1 MAAIKDLID
10 SDYHSMR
17 EHSSGSSVDD
27 ESVSDEGP
35 FTPLETCLA
44 CHRDH
49 ESKVK
54 CQAAHGYFLDASNT
68 RLFEPKRMVS
78 IGHSLRSRSP
88 CESPTSEGFGSST
101 TPTATIYKAAVS
113 RQATVHAIFG
123 GQGSS
128 QDYLTE
134 LRRTFNDH
142 RSITGDLIS
151 TASEVLQQL
160 SQNVEYADHYPYGFD
175 LMSWLEDE
183 TSSPDNEYLISA
195 PVSMPLIGLLQLLHY
210 LVLGHQL
217 RCSPV
222 DMHAMLCGTTGHSQ
236 GILTAAVIA
245 SAKSWALFERKT
257 IECVTVLQS
266 VGARANQVFPQTAIP
281 PSVLED
287 VQENGEGSP
296 SPMLSIKGLSLES
309 VRIHVKEV
317 NQHLADSQVE
327 VGLVNGRKRV
337 VVCGPPTA
345 LHSLVLKLRSQRAKV
360 DQTRVAHSQRKT
372 TFQLQFLPVSAPFHS
387 SYLAE
392 AVQMVTR
399 DIRDIALSASE
410 LSMPLYSTANG
421 EDLRT
426 LGRENILPHLVDL
439 ILNKPL
445 DWESATKFPSTT
457 TVLDFGPG
465 GASGV
470 GALTNKNKEGDGV
483 SVILASMEK
492 GASSEFVYKS
502 DILGEDVP
510 LEAFVRHSWDA
521 SYRPG
526 LVRTVP
532 ERTLVDTKFSRLL
545 GLPPVMVAGMTPTTS
560 SPDFVT
566 AVMKAGY
573 HVELAAGGLHS
584 AQELSDAVHKIA
596 SDMGPARGITVN
608 VIYASPR
615 HLRWQIP
622 AIKKLREDG
631 LPIEGLTIGAGVP
644 SLDIASEY
652 ISDLGLRHISFKPG
666 SLSAIEQVI
675 SIARANPTFPI
686 ILQWTG
692 GRGGGHHSY
701 EDFHQPLLEMY
712 GRIRECSNISLVV
725 GSGLGNAEDSYPY
738 ISGQWSKDLGYP
750 LMPCDG
756 VLLGSRVMVAK
767 EAPTSMAVKQ
777 AIADAPG
784 ANDMDWEQTY
794 QRPTGGI
801 LTVKSEMGEPIH
813 KIATRLVKFWKELD
827 NTVFKLKKADM
838 MDQLVERRDYI
849 IDKLNKDCHKVWFGM
864 DSTGAAV
871 DVDEMTYEELTR
883 RVVELTFV
891 KHQRR
896 WIHDSFR
903 TLTEDI
909 LALAKSR
916 FIGQAKRS
924 SIANEPER
932 AIDQL
937 VASLPAMA
945 DELVTYTDSRKFI
958 EMCRRPHQKPVP
970 FIPVLDGNFETW
982 FKKDSLWQSE
992 DIEAVVDQD
1001 AGRVCIL
1008 QGPVAAR
1015 YSKVV
1020 DEPVKS
1026 ILDSIHLEHVKR
1038 VASQLYAGK
1047 DTKVPSVECFGT
1059 TPFDTE
1065 QCIQP
1070 SKCTT
1075 IGSEHVTTYDFAS
1088 SDLCTLPSLET
1099 LLNTMGGPRNDW
1111 KRALFTAE
1119 NIIQGTALCSNP
1131 VRRVYKPSHNTSI
1144 LVRECNGA
1152 AASIALFEHKSSVA
1166 NKVAEVLSDANGMI
1180 DFHLL
1185 DHHTN
1190 SSTPAVLNLKYLYQ
1204 PESLLAPIREEMA
1217 GRNERIRNFYKQLWL
1232 SGETDIGNRLIRDK
1246 HRSGPAVVTSDDIVS
1261 FTRSVGNFNDAF
1273 TKRGNRT
1280 IAAPLDFSIKL
1291 AWKSLVMP
1299 LLASDLD
1306 CDLLK
1311 LVHLS
1316 NGFEMVKTAA
1326 PIREGDT
1333 VEAVTRISAIINQA
1347 SGKLIRVRGNIL
1359 RQGTPIIKLSSE
1371 FLVRGAYHDYANT
1384 FETVEYETEITLSS
1398 AQDVAILKS
1407 KKWLLLGDHSV
1418 ELKNATL
1425 RFSITS
1431 TSRFDDS
1438 GNVRGFEVYG
1448 DGHLL
1453 STTSEHRKIASIH
1466 FSDGSATH
1474 NPVSDYLVRHGS
1486 AAEER
1491 VALPY
1496 PVPQSKEDTLRVC
1509 APSSNEAYAL
1519 SSGDHN
1525 PIHVNPTLARY
1536 IELPGTIT
1544 HGMNTSAI
1552 VRGLVEKW
1560 VCETDIGL
1568 FRGFSCQFVSMVV
1581 PGEELDVSFEHTAML
1596 KGTKIISVKAV
1607 KAASQELVLQG
1618 EALILPPPT
1627 AYVFTGQGSQRLNMG
1642 MDLYASSPAARK
1654 VWDFA
1659 DSYFLATYGF
1669 SILSIIKT
1677 NPRSLTIHF
1686 GGARGRT
1693 LRKNYMSLS
1702 VLAPTFD
1709 GQVISKQVFPT
1720 IDEDTD
1726 SYTFSSSE
1734 GLLFATEF
1742 AQPALTLMEKA
1753 IFEDLSSKGLIPE
1766 GSSFAGHSLGEYAA
1780 LCSMGGS
1787 ALSLSTVV
1795 ELAFYRGISMA
1806 VTVPRDSKG
1815 RSEYAMVA
1823 VDPSRVGLGFNQDTL
1838 HMVISMIVKNTDKA
1852 LLEIVN
1858 YNIRDMQYVCAGSL
1872 QSLDCLAH
1880 VLDTLKTQQIHLA
1893 DLPKPDAEGAIQA
1906 LITSYVPRKGRIEL
1920 KRGQATI
1927 PLPGIDVPFH
1937 SSFLRPGV
1945 DSFRH
1950 VLRQYIKTENVD
1962 VEKLAGKYVPNL
1974 VAQPFAVEKN
1984 FAEKVKQNTGSGL
1997 LGRVIDK
2004 VSLIPIL

>member
-10 SDYHSMR
+10 SDYRSMQ

-27 ESVSDEGP
+27 ESISDEGP

-78 IGHSLRSRSP
+78 IGHSLRSTSP
-88 CESPTSEGFGSST
+88 CESPTSEGFGQST
-101 TPTATIYKAAVS
+101 TPTAAIYKAAVS

-123 GQGSS
+123 GQGNS
-128 QDYLTE
+128 QDCLTE
-134 LRRTFNDH
+134 LRRIFNDH
-142 RSITGDLIS
+142 RSVTGDLLSI
-151 TASEVLQQL
+151 ASEVLQQR
-160 SQNVEYADHYPYGFD
+160 SKNAEYADHYPYGFD
-175 LMSWLEDE
+175 LTSWLEDE
-183 TSSPDNEYLISA
+183 ASSPDSDYLISA

-236 GILTAAVIA
+236 GILTAAVAA
-245 SAKSWALFERKT
+245 SAKSWALYERKAIDCIT
-257 IECVTVLQS
+257 ILQS
-266 VGARANQVFPQTAIP
+266 IGVRSHQVFPPTSIP
-281 PSVLED
+281 PSVLQD
-287 VQENGEGSP
+287 VEENGEGSP
-296 SPMLSIKGLSLES
+296 SPMLSIRGLSLES
-309 VRIHVKEV
+309 VRNYVNQA

-327 VGLVNGRKRV
+327 IGLVNGRKRV
-337 VVCGPPTA
+337 VVCGPPTS
-345 LHSLVLKLRSQRAKV
+345 LHSLAVRLRSQMAKV
-360 DQTRVAHSQRKT
+360 DQTRVAHSQRKR

-387 SYLAE
+387 TYLTD
-392 AVQMVTR
+392 AVQMVAR
-399 DIRDIALSASE
+399 DIREINLSASE
-410 LSMPLYSTANG
+410 LAIPLYSTADG
-421 EDLRT
+421 KDLRT
-426 LGRENILPHLVDL
+426 LGRENVLPHLVDL
-439 ILNKPL
+439 ILSKPL
-445 DWESATKFPSTT
+445 EWESATRFPGTSTII
-457 TVLDFGPG
+457 DFGPG
-465 GASGV
+465 GISGV
-470 GALTNKNKEGDGV
+470 GALTNKNKEGQGV
-483 SVILASMEK
+483 SIILASMDK
-492 GASSEFVYKS
+492 GTSLDFGYRNDV
-502 DILGEDVP
+502 LGDDVP
-510 LEAFVRHSWDA
+510 LETFVRRSWDA

-573 HVELAAGGLHS
+573 HVELAAGGLHN

-596 SDMGPARGITVN
+596 SDMGPARGITIN

-622 AIKKLREDG
+622 TIKKLREDG
-631 LPIEGLTIGAGVP
+631 LPIEGLTVGAGVP

-652 ISDLGLRHISFKPG
+652 IRDLGLRHISFKPG
-666 SLSAIEQVI
+666 SLSALEQVI
-675 SIARANPTFPI
+675 TIAKANPNFPV

-701 EDFHQPLLEMY
+701 EDFYQPLLEMY
-712 GRIRECSNISLVV
+712 GRIRECNNISLVV
-725 GSGLGNAEDSYPY
+725 GSGLGDADDSYPY
-738 ISGQWSKDLGYP
+738 ISGQWSKQLGYP

-756 VLLGSRVMVAK
+756 VLLGSRLMVAK
-767 EAPTSMAVKQ
+767 EARTSPAAKQ
-777 AIADAPG
+777 AIVDAPG
-784 ANDMDWEQTY
+784 ADDKDWEQTY
-794 QRPTGGI
+794 QRSTGGI

-827 NTVFKLKKADM
+827 NTVFNLKKTELVE
-838 MDQLVERRDYI
+838 QLQERRDYI
-849 IDKLNKDCHKVWFGM
+849 IDKLNKDCHKVWFGI
-864 DSTGAAV
+864 DSTGSAV
-871 DVDEMTYEELTR
+871 DVDEMTYEELLR
-883 RVVELTFV
+883 RLVELTFV

-903 TLTEDI
+903 TLTEDTLT
-909 LALAKSR
+909 LAEAR
-916 FIGQAKRS
+916 FTGQATRS

-932 AIDQL
+932 AVDQL
-937 VASLPAMA
+937 IASLPEIA

-958 EMCRRPHQKPVP
+958 EMCRRPDQKPVP
-970 FIPVLDGNFETW
+970 FIPILDESFETW

-992 DIEAVVDQD
+992 DIEAVVNQD

-1015 YSKVV
+1015 YSKVI

-1026 ILDSIHLEHVKR
+1026 ILDGIHLEHVKTIT
-1038 VASQLYAGK
+1038 SELYAGK
-1047 DTKVPSVECFGT
+1047 NIELPSVECFGT
-1059 TPFDTE
+1059 TPFDTTL
-1065 QCIQP
+1065 CIP
-1070 SKCTT
+1070 PRKSTT

-1088 SDLCTLPSLET
+1088 ADLCTLPSLET

-1111 KRALFTAE
+1111 KRALFTAK

-1131 VRRVYKPSHNTSI
+1131 VRRVYTPSHNTSI
-1144 LVRECNGA
+1144 LVRECNGT
-1152 AASIALFEHKSSVA
+1152 AASIALFEHKSDVA

-1190 SSTPAVLNLKYLYQ
+1190 SDTPAVLNIKYLYQ
-1204 PESLLAPIREEMA
+1204 PESLLAPIREEME
-1217 GRNERIRNFYKQLWL
+1217 GRNERIRSFYKQLWL
-1232 SGETDIGNRLIRDK
+1232 NGETEVNDRAIRDEY
-1246 HRSGPAVVTSDDIVS
+1246 RSGQVLVTSDDIVS
-1261 FTRSVGNFNDAF
+1261 FTRSVGNFNDTF
-1273 TKRGNRT
+1273 TKRGSRKV
-1280 IAAPLDFSIKL
+1280 AAPIDYSIKL

-1316 NGFEMVKTAA
+1316 NGFEMVKTAT
-1326 PIREGDT
+1326 PVMEGDS
-1333 VEAVTRISAIINQA
+1333 VEAATHISAIINQA
-1347 SGKLIRVRGNIL
+1347 SGKLIRVEGHIV

-1371 FLVRGAYHDYANT
+1371 FLVRGVYCDHENT
-1384 FETVEYETEITLSS
+1384 FETVQHETEIPLSS
-1398 AQDVAILKS
+1398 IQDVAVLRS
-1407 KKWLLLGDHSV
+1407 KKWLQLMDDSV
-1418 ELKNATL
+1418 DLHNSTL
-1425 RFSITS
+1425 RFSIKS
-1431 TSRFDDS
+1431 TSRFSED
-1438 GNVRGFEVYG
+1438 GNVRGIAVVG
-1448 DGHLL
+1448 DAYLL
-1453 STTSEHRKIASIH
+1453 STTSEHRKVASIS
-1466 FSDGSATH
+1466 FSDSSAIR
-1474 NPVSDYLVRHGS
+1474 NPVNEFLARHGS
-1486 AAEER
+1486 TVEKR

-1496 PVPQSKEDTLRVC
+1496 PVPQSKEDTLRVR

-1552 VRGLVEKW
+1552 VRGLVERW
-1560 VCETDIGL
+1560 ICETDIGL
-1568 FRGFSCQFVSMVV
+1568 FRGFSCQFVSMIV
-1581 PGEELDVSFEHTAML
+1581 PSEELDVSFEHTAML
-1596 KGTKIISVKAV
+1596 KGTKIITVKAV
-1607 KAASQELVLQG
+1607 KAATQELVLQG
-1618 EALILPPPT
+1618 EALISPPPT

-1642 MDLYASSPAARK
+1642 MELYAASPAARK

-1669 SILSIIKT
+1669 SILSIIRT

-1686 GGARGRT
+1686 GGTRGRT

-1709 GQVISKQVFPT
+1709 GKVVSKQVFPT

-1753 IFEDLSSKGLIPE
+1753 IFEDLSSKGLVPE

-1787 ALSLSTVV
+1787 SLNLSTVV

-1806 VTVPRDSKG
+1806 VTVPRDFQG

-1823 VDPSRVGLGFNQDTL
+1823 VDPSRVGFGFDQDTL
-1838 HMVISMIVKNTDKA
+1838 HLVISQIVNNSDKA

-1872 QSLDCLAH
+1872 LSLDCLTH
-1880 VLDTLKTQQIHLA
+1880 VLDTIKTQQIRLA

-1906 LITSYVPRKGRIEL
+1906 LIASYVPRPGRIEL
-1920 KRGQATI
+1920 KRGLATI

-1974 VAQPFAVEKN
+1974 VARPFAVEKN
-1984 FAEKVKQNTGSGL
+1984 FAEKVRQNTGSGL

-2004 VSLIPIL
+2004 VCPTISS